1 MLSFNSSNIVSKTRT
16 IGRRM
21 FLMSSFKAIVVV
33 GILGRLA
40 ALQINQFQKYSGLS
54 DKNRFRE
61 TQIAPPRGI
70 IQDLY
75 LLHLIHKQKIV
86 AFFLQ

>member
-21 FLMSSFKAIVVV
+21 FLVSSFKAIVVV

-40 ALQINQFQKYSGLS
+40 PLQINQFLKQQFHRNITEEY
-54 DKNRFRE
+54 E
-61 TQIAPPRGI
+61 ATRGCNYTVK
-70 IQDLY
+70 LG
-75 LLHLIHKQKIV
+75 
-86 AFFLQ
+86 